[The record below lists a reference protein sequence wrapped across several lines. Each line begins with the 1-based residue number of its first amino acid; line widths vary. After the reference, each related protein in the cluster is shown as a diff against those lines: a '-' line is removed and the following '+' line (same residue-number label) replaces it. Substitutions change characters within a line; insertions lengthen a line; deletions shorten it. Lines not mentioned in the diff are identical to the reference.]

1 VKPTQETRETIAADD
16 AVPLTRVSE
25 FSAILP
31 PSQFSGATA
40 RNRSGRSRPPAWG
53 NAFGY
58 QLLEVTLTCLL
69 IGFLASL
76 AWPAYQ
82 QVRDHW
88 RLSQGS
94 HLFLSL
100 LEQGRTAAIGRNLTV
115 QIRVSDEGGRATI
128 APVEEET
135 GHWLTLPRGVLVVRK
150 PNREISFYS
159 RGTAAPGGTFV
170 LGNSAGEIRIVISP
184 AGRIRWQRG

>member
-1 VKPTQETRETIAADD
+1 MNAA
-16 AVPLTRVSE
+16 APSHHLPIVPASPFPARCRGAPPGNGRVRTGS
-25 FSAILP
+25 
-31 PSQFSGATA
+31 
-40 RNRSGRSRPPAWG
+40 PAPG
-53 NAFGY
+53 NAHGY

-76 AWPAYQ
+76 AMPAYQ

-115 QIRVSDEGGRATI
+115 QVRVSPDGGRTTI
-128 APVEEET
+128 APVGEEA
-135 GHWLTLPRGVLVVRK
+135 GHWLTLPRGVLVIRK
-150 PNREISFYS
+150 PNREVSFHS

-170 LGNSAGEIRIVISP
+170 LGNTAGRIRIVISP

>member
-1 VKPTQETRETIAADD
+1 MIDAAPSNRIPIDPATPFPTRCPGVSSSTE
-16 AVPLTRVSE
+16 RVRTGS
-25 FSAILP
+25 
-31 PSQFSGATA
+31 
-40 RNRSGRSRPPAWG
+40 PAPG
-53 NAFGY
+53 NADGY

-82 QVRDHW
+82 QVQDHW

-115 QIRVSDEGGRATI
+115 QVRVSRDGGRTTI
-128 APVEEET
+128 APEGEEP
-135 GHWLTLPRGVLVVRK
+135 GHWVALPGGVLVVRR
-150 PNREISFYS
+150 PNREVTFYS

-170 LGNSAGEIRIVISP
+170 LGNAAGKIRIVISP
-184 AGRIRWQRG
+184 AGRIRWERG

>member
-1 VKPTQETRETIAADD
+1 MAAGK
-16 AVPLTRVSE
+16 ARVR
-25 FSAILP
+25 AGIP
-31 PSQFSGATA
+31 A
-40 RNRSGRSRPPAWG
+40 RG
-53 NAFGY
+53 NARGY

-76 AWPAYQ
+76 VWPSYQ

-100 LEQGRTAAIGRNLTV
+100 LEQGRMEAVGRNLTV
-115 QIRVSDEGGRATI
+115 QIRISTDAGRATI
-128 APVEEET
+128 APEGDEA
-135 GHWLTLPRGVLVVRK
+135 GHWLTLPRGVQIVRK
-150 PNREISFYS
+150 PNRDISFHS
-159 RGTAAPGGTFV
+159 RGTAAPGGTFI
-170 LGNSAGEIRIVISP
+170 LGNSAGKIRIVISP

>member
-1 VKPTQETRETIAADD
+1 MA
-16 AVPLTRVSE
+16 RVRTGSR
-25 FSAILP
+25 
-31 PSQFSGATA
+31 A
-40 RNRSGRSRPPAWG
+40 RG
-53 NAFGY
+53 NVHGY

-100 LEQGRTAAIGRNLTV
+100 LEQGRMEAVGRNLTV
-115 QIRVSDEGGRATI
+115 QIRISTDAGSATI
-128 APVEEET
+128 APEGEEA
-135 GHWLTLPRGVLVVRK
+135 GHWMNLPRGVRVVRR
-150 PNREISFYS
+150 PNRDIAFHS
-159 RGTAAPGGTFV
+159 RGTAAPGGTIV
-170 LGNSAGEIRIVISP
+170 LGNSAGKIRIVISP